1 MSLPVSGAIMNELGI
16 VVAMSIA
23 AILWAAMSYSVGYRE
38 GAREGYRRG
47 RAVSGYSK
55 GQSKIDMDAFWA
67 AAGSRNK
74 EVK

>member
-1 MSLPVSGAIMNELGI
+1 MNELGI

-38 GAREGYRRG
+38 GQRDRMTRYSATALEAL
-47 RAVSGYSK
+47 AVKRDVYSLPA
-55 GQSKIDMDAFWA
+55 DV
-67 AAGSRNK
+67 K

>member
-1 MSLPVSGAIMNELGI
+1 MNELGI

-38 GAREGYRRG
+38 GQREGFKRG
-47 RAVSGYSK
+47 RAVSRHGVKVALERGTYTET
-55 GQSKIDMDAFWA
+55 
-67 AAGSRNK
+67 K